1 MFKLNPTVLLV
12 ILIGIGFQTA
22 FSQSITL
29 NIIVAVVGLLYL
41 LLQRVSGK
49 VIVIML
55 LVAAPLAFGTW
66 WSFIAFGTGD
76 THRIALVY
84 ASRLYAYLLLG
95 AALTLTTHVKDLLIS
110 LHLHAKLS
118 STFTY
123 GLYRWT
129 MLCKTGSWWQLST
142 CCLVSDAKSKR
153 FVTPPHCV
161 ASPITFG
168 VHNCISK
175 QL

>member
-1 MFKLNPTVLLV
+1 MFKLNPTVFLV

-66 WSFIAFGTGD
+66 WSFISYGTGD
-76 THRIALVY
+76 THRIA
-84 ASRLYAYLLLG
+84 
-95 AALTLTTHVKDLLIS
+95 
-110 LHLHAKLS
+110 
-118 STFTY
+118 
-123 GLYRWT
+123 
-129 MLCKTGSWWQLST
+129 
-142 CCLVSDAKSKR
+142 
-153 FVTPPHCV
+153 
-161 ASPITFG
+161 
-168 VHNCISK
+168 
-175 QL
+175 